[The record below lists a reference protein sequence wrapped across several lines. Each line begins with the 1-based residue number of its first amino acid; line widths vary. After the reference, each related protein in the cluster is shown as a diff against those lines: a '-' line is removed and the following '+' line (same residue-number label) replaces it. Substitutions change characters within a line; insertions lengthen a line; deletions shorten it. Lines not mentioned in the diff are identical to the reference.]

1 MDTREISG
9 TLSTLLGELVE
20 GAPSGGAYM
29 LNGGDPGMLQSLDR
43 LSAADASVA
52 ATGGASIAA
61 HVDHVRYGLSL
72 MNRWAGG
79 EENPFAS
86 ADWTASWRTT
96 TVSDEEWERLR
107 ADLRDE
113 AHRWLEAVRTPRE
126 VGEIELNGMF
136 GSIAHMAYH
145 LGAIRQIDRTAR
157 GPSAND

>member
-9 TLSTLLGELVE
+9 TLGTLLGELVD

-29 LNGGDPGMLQSLDR
+29 LNGGDLGMLRSLDR

-86 ADWTASWRTT
+86 ADWTESWRTT
-96 TVSDEEWERLR
+96 SVSDEEWAQLR

-126 VGEIELNGMF
+126 VGEIELNGMI
-136 GSIAHMAYH
+136 GSIAHLAYH
-145 LGAIRQIDRTAR
+145 LGAIRQIDRTLR